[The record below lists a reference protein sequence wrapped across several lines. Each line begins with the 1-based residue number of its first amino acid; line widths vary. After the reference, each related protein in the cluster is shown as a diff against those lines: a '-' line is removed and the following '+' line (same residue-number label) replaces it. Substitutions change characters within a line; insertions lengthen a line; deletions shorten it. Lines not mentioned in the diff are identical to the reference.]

1 MSDIEKIKKVIS
13 YIVTD
18 GEVGGENYRGFYF
31 IPLYLFEKIH
41 KIITGEYHGGGMEGV
56 FPVLIRYIKEHSEA
70 FSLFGVTVDIDAE
83 GDDDIFYNGKILRSV
98 S

>member
-1 MSDIEKIKKVIS
+1 
-13 YIVTD
+13 
-18 GEVGGENYRGFYF
+18 
-31 IPLYLFEKIH
+31 
-41 KIITGEYHGGGMEGV
+41 MEGV

-83 GDDDIFYNGKILRSV
+83 GDYDIFYNGKILRSV